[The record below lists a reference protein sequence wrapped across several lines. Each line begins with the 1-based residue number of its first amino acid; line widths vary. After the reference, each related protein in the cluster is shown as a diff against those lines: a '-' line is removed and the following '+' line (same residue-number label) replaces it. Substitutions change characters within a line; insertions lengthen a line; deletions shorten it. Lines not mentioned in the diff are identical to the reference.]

1 MNHSTPASSGINSS
15 LVRSGRMAWTIVLDI
30 LIVFASY
37 GIGLYLKFDGTVPNE
52 SWNQLAAV
60 GLLIAL
66 AYVAAFQIFGVYRTA
81 WQYGS
86 VRDAILL
93 AFAVG
98 IVTAA
103 ILVVQVLLPKRPI
116 PLTVNVIAAAFIFLF
131 DALVRLTPR
140 LWSMNTWTVTNTV
153 PRQRVL
159 IVGAGDT
166 GQMLA
171 AELQRNPM
179 RPYRAVCFVDDDESL
194 RGKRVHSIPV
204 FGNRFDIPEAIE
216 KFEIE
221 LVAIAL
227 PERAPGLQDILAL
240 CQASKV
246 PVRIVPRLSTV
257 MSGRAQTGE
266 MREVT
271 MEDLLAREPVDFDLQ
286 ALRDVIEDKVVLVT
300 GAAGSIGSHLARRVL
315 AFNPAT
321 LYLIDMNET
330 ALYEL
335 RVDLQNRLP
344 GNSIVKFSLCNITDR
359 QKLEDLFETARP
371 NVVFHL
377 AAYKHV
383 TMVEDNPEQ
392 GFENN
397 VLGTLNVFEC
407 AQTMRT
413 EQVVFI
419 SSHIAVNP
427 TSIYGATKRI
437 GELLVQSMPPSRTKF
452 CAVRSVNAID
462 AKGAVLGIFERQLD
476 RGGPISV
483 TDPESARYFLSI
495 DELAGLLIQA
505 AALSRGRDLFLIDV
519 GEDVRIGELA
529 ERLIRARG
537 MEPGKDIEIIYTGL
551 RKGEKRREALTGEHE
566 SLLATAH
573 PSIFS
578 TVSSLRYSGAEL
590 RAGIKE
596 LEVDRRRRA
605 GNLSARLHALARI
618 DQEPEG
624 VMLKTPLPGL
634 PEPAPT
640 PETEHEQA

>member
-1 MNHSTPASSGINSS
+1 VLWA
-15 LVRSGRMAWTIVLDI
+15 VVLDI
-30 LIVFASY
+30 AIVLASY

-60 GLLIAL
+60 GVLIGL
-66 AYVAAFQIFGVYRTA
+66 AYVAAYQIFGVYRTA

-93 AFAVG
+93 ALAVG
-98 IVTAA
+98 VVTAA
-103 ILVVQVLLPKRPI
+103 ILIVQVLLPKRPI
-116 PLTVNVIAAAFIFLF
+116 PLTVNVIAAAFIYLF
-131 DALVRLTPR
+131 AALVRLAPR
-140 LWSMNTWTVTNTV
+140 LWNFNNWTVTNTV

-159 IVGAGDT
+159 IVGAGGT

-171 AELQRNPM
+171 SELQRNPT
-179 RPYRAVCFVDDDESL
+179 RPYRAVCFIDDDDSL
-194 RGKRVHSIPV
+194 KGKRIHSIPDA
-204 FGNRFDIPEAIE
+204 GNRYDLPEAIE
-216 KFEIE
+216 KYGVE
-221 LVAIAL
+221 LVAVAL
-227 PERAPGLQDILAL
+227 PERTPGLQEILAL

-246 PVRIVPRLSTV
+246 PVRIVPRLSAV
-257 MSGRAQTGE
+257 MGGRAQTGE

-271 MEDLLAREPVDFDLQ
+271 MEDLLAREPVDFDLN
-286 ALRDVIEDKVVLVT
+286 LSRDVIEDKVVLIT
-300 GAAGSIGSHLARRVL
+300 GAAGSIGSHLSRMVL
-315 AFNPAT
+315 DFKPAT
-321 LYLIDMNET
+321 LYLVDMNET

-344 GNSIVKFSLCNITDR
+344 GNGIVKFSLCNITDR
-359 QKLEDLFETARP
+359 QKLEDLFEAARP

-377 AAYKHV
+377 AAYRHV
-383 TMVEDNPEQ
+383 TMVEDNPDQ

-397 VLGTLNVFEC
+397 VVGTLNVFEC
-407 AQTMRT
+407 AQAVRAD
-413 EQVVFI
+413 QVVFI
-419 SSHIAVNP
+419 SSHVAVNP
-427 TSIYGATKRI
+427 TSIYGATKRV
-437 GELLVQSMPPSRTKF
+437 GELLVQSMPQSRTKF

-505 AALSRGRDLFLIDV
+505 AALSRGRDLFLVDV

-537 MEPGKDIEIIYTGL
+537 MEPGKDVQIIYTGL
-551 RKGEKRREALTGEHE
+551 RKGEKLREALTGEHE

-573 PSIFS
+573 PSVLS

-596 LEVDRRRRA
+596 LEVDRKRRA
-605 GNLSARLHALARI
+605 GNLAARLHALARI
-618 DQEPEG
+618 DQEPDG
-624 VMLKTPLPGL
+624 VVLRRQLSGATE
-634 PEPAPT
+634 PEPQ
-640 PETEHEQA
+640 PETKAEP

>member
-1 MNHSTPASSGINSS
+1 MSHSSPANSGINSS
-15 LVRSGRMAWTIVLDI
+15 LVRSGRLAWTVVLDI
-30 LIVFASY
+30 VIVLASY
-37 GIGLYLKFDGTVPNE
+37 AVGLYLKFDGNVPNE
-52 SWNQLAAV
+52 SWNQLALV
-60 GLLIAL
+60 GMAIAF
-66 AYVAAFQIFGVYRTA
+66 AYVAAYQIFGIYRTA

-86 VRDAILL
+86 IRDAILL
-93 AFAVG
+93 AVAVG
-98 IVTAA
+98 VVTAA

-116 PLTVNVIAAAFIFLF
+116 PLTVNVIAAAFIYLF
-131 DALVRLTPR
+131 AALVRLTPR
-140 LWSMNTWTVTNTV
+140 LWSLNTWTVANAV

-159 IVGAGDT
+159 IVGAGGT

-171 AELQRNPM
+171 SELQHNPT
-179 RPYRAVCFVDDDESL
+179 RPYRAVCFIDDDASL
-194 RGKRVHSIPV
+194 KGKRIHGIPV
-204 FGNRFDIPEAIE
+204 AGSRYDIPDAIE
-216 KFEIE
+216 KHGVE

-227 PERAPGLQDILAL
+227 PDRTPGLQEILAL

-246 PVRIVPRLSTV
+246 PVRMVPRLSAV
-257 MSGRAQTGE
+257 MAGRAQTGE

-271 MEDLLAREPVDFDLQ
+271 MEDLLAREPVDFDL
-286 ALRDVIEDKVVLVT
+286 AASRDVIEDKVVLIT
-300 GAAGSIGSHLARRVL
+300 GAAGSIGSHLSRMVL
-315 AFNPAT
+315 DFKPAT
-321 LYLIDMNET
+321 LYLVDMNET

-344 GNSIVKFSLCNITDR
+344 GNSIVKFSLCNIADR
-359 QKLEDLFETARP
+359 GKLEDLFEAARP
-371 NVVFHL
+371 NVIFHL
-377 AAYKHV
+377 AAYKHI
-383 TMVEDNPEQ
+383 TMVEDNPDQ

-397 VLGTLNVFEC
+397 VIGTLNVFEC
-407 AQTMRT
+407 AQAVRA

-427 TSIYGATKRI
+427 TSIYGASKRI
-437 GELLVQSMPPSRTKF
+437 GELLVQSMPPGRTKF

-505 AALSRGRDLFLIDV
+505 AALSKGRDLFLVDV

-537 MEPGKDIEIIYTGL
+537 MEPGKDVQIIYTGL
-551 RKGEKRREALTGEHE
+551 RKGEKLREALTGEHE

-573 PSIFS
+573 PSVLS
-578 TVSSLRYSGAEL
+578 TISSLHFSGAEL

-596 LEVDRRRRA
+596 LEVDRKRRA
-605 GNLSARLHALARI
+605 GNLAARLHALARI
-618 DQEPEG
+618 DQEPDG
-624 VMLKTPLPGL
+624 VVLRNQLPGVS
-634 PEPAPT
+634 EPAKA
-640 PETEHEQA
+640 PETKSES

>member
-1 MNHSTPASSGINSS
+1 VLWA
-15 LVRSGRMAWTIVLDI
+15 VVLDI
-30 LIVFASY
+30 AIVLASY

-60 GLLIAL
+60 GVLIGL
-66 AYVAAFQIFGVYRTA
+66 AYVAAYQIFGVYRTA

-93 AFAVG
+93 ALAVG
-98 IVTAA
+98 VVTAA
-103 ILVVQVLLPKRPI
+103 ILIVQVLLPKRPI
-116 PLTVNVIAAAFIFLF
+116 PLTVNVIAAAFIYLF
-131 DALVRLTPR
+131 AALVRLAPR
-140 LWSMNTWTVTNTV
+140 LWNFNNWTVTNTV

-159 IVGAGDT
+159 IVGAGGT

-171 AELQRNPM
+171 SELQRNPT
-179 RPYRAVCFVDDDESL
+179 RPYRAVCFIDDDDSL
-194 RGKRVHSIPV
+194 KGKRIHSIPV
-204 FGNRFDIPEAIE
+204 AGNRYDLPDAIE
-216 KFEIE
+216 KYGVE
-221 LVAIAL
+221 LVAVAL
-227 PERAPGLQDILAL
+227 PERTPGLQEILAL

-246 PVRIVPRLSTV
+246 PVRIVPRLSAV
-257 MSGRAQTGE
+257 MGGRAQTGE

-271 MEDLLAREPVDFDLQ
+271 MEDLLAREPVDFDLN
-286 ALRDVIEDKVVLVT
+286 LSRDVIEDKVVLIT
-300 GAAGSIGSHLARRVL
+300 GAAGSIGSHLSRMVL
-315 AFNPAT
+315 DFKPAT
-321 LYLIDMNET
+321 LYLVDMNET

-344 GNSIVKFSLCNITDR
+344 GNGIVKFSLCNITDR
-359 QKLEDLFETARP
+359 QKLEDLFEAARP

-383 TMVEDNPEQ
+383 TMVEDNPDQ

-397 VLGTLNVFEC
+397 VVGTLNVFEC
-407 AQTMRT
+407 AQAVRAD
-413 EQVVFI
+413 QVVFI
-419 SSHIAVNP
+419 SSHVAVNP
-427 TSIYGATKRI
+427 TSIYGATKRV
-437 GELLVQSMPPSRTKF
+437 GELLVQSMPQSRTKF

-505 AALSRGRDLFLIDV
+505 AALSRGRDLFLVDV

-537 MEPGKDIEIIYTGL
+537 MEPGKDVQIIYTGL
-551 RKGEKRREALTGEHE
+551 RKGEKLREALTGEHE

-573 PSIFS
+573 PSVLS

-596 LEVDRRRRA
+596 LEVDRKRRA
-605 GNLSARLHALARI
+605 GNLAARLHALARI
-618 DQEPEG
+618 DQEPDG
-624 VMLKTPLPGL
+624 VVLRRQLSGATE
-634 PEPAPT
+634 PEPQ
-640 PETEHEQA
+640 PETKAEP